1 MDKVSK
7 NNLKKKFYKQISLYS
22 TAFNTHA
29 PFVLFEKAY

>member
-7 NNLKKKFYKQISLYS
+7 KKKKNLIYKQISLHS